1 VFRIGDFS
9 RMARVSCRLLRYY
22 DEIGLFRPARI
33 EQETGYRYYSA
44 SQLPRLNRI
53 LVLRDLGLSLD
64 QITKALRDD
73 LEAGELRG
81 MLLMRRAEVEQT
93 IEAESQRLRQIE
105 TRIAQ
110 IEAEGRAAA
119 DDVVLRP
126 EPAHRLLSLRQT
138 VASFAE
144 GVCLVGELV
153 QAVPRL
159 VGESALGELVVI
171 AHAPEFEPENADV
184 ELGFYLRSPVRDP
197 VRLADGRALAMRELP
212 AVERLATCVRIGPPQ
227 EAHLTTARIA
237 QVIEADGYRICGPNR
252 EVFLQRPSPDR
263 LEDAVVE
270 MQFPVEKAS
279 PT

>member
-1 VFRIGDFS
+1 V
-9 RMARVSCRLLRYY
+9 
-22 DEIGLFRPARI
+22 
-33 EQETGYRYYSA
+33 
-44 SQLPRLNRI
+44 
-53 LVLRDLGLSLD
+53 
-64 QITKALRDD
+64 
-73 LEAGELRG
+73 
-81 MLLMRRAEVEQT
+81 
-93 IEAESQRLRQIE
+93 
-105 TRIAQ
+105 
-110 IEAEGRAAA
+110 A

-138 VASFAE
+138 VASLAE
-144 GVCLVGELV
+144 GVRLVGELV

-159 VGESALGELVVI
+159 LGESALGELVVI

-184 ELGFYLRSPVRDP
+184 EFGFYVRSPVRDP

-252 EVFLQRPSPDR
+252 EVFLQRPSPGR